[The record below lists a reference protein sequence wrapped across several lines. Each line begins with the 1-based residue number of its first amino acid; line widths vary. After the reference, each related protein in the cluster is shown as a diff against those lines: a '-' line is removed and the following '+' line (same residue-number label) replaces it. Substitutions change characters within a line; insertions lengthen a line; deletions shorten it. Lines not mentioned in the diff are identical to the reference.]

1 MYWNTLVK
9 VKTKNYQKMDI
20 IDYVLRKGNI
30 SSKSSDMHVARKG
43 LKKQQFKLTRMG

>member
-1 MYWNTLVK
+1 
-9 VKTKNYQKMDI
+9 MDI